1 MPYRSPAPR
10 LPSTVTLDEAQNTFL
25 NDIKPWTKEKWD
37 KSFGSPDEHTKRN
50 RIKEEI
56 RAQLLD
62 IQKGYC
68 AFCGLNL
75 KLAHKVHREHIA
87 PQYKYPDYIFELENL
102 VLACNFCND
111 KKGRYN
117 TIDSSTGNYRTE
129 NFNILHPHRDDFSA
143 HLSCDF
149 TKYELVFKIIGPDKI
164 KAQNTID
171 RVGLAEP
178 HLVSLRGAIILKE
191 KLPSTG
197 PLNWIVKRIISV
209 TRKSSL

>member
-1 MPYRSPAPR
+1 MPYRFPAPR
-10 LPSTVTLDEAQNTFL
+10 LPNTATLKPEQNTFL
-25 NDIKPWTKEKWD
+25 NNIKPWTKEKWG
-37 KSFGSPDEHTKRN
+37 KSFSTPDDHNIRN
-50 RIKEEI
+50 QIKEDIKNE
-56 RAQLLD
+56 LLL
-62 IQKGYC
+62 IQNGYC

-87 PQYKYPDYIFELENL
+87 PQYKHPNYIFEVQNL

-111 KKGRYN
+111 IKSTKK
-117 TIDSSTGNYRTE
+117 TITTNTGNYSTE
-129 NFNILHPHRDDFSA
+129 QFNILHPHRDDFSA

-164 KAQNTID
+164 KAQKTID
-171 RVGLAEP
+171 CVGLAEP
-178 HLVSLRGAIILKE
+178 HLVSLRGAIVLKA

-197 PLNWIVKRIISV
+197 PLNWIVNRIISI